1 MGKEYS
7 TEEVEEL
14 AAEAKAMLA
23 PGSIFN
29 RVVTALVAEA
39 VAELTAAPMYNLT
52 ARAAHAR
59 MKSLEDIK
67 QRLKIFQDNA
77 LMAARKGNK

>member
-1 MGKEYS
+1 MAIS
-7 TEEVEEL
+7 PEEMHEL

-23 PGSIFN
+23 PGSLFN
-29 RVVTALVAEA
+29 KICTNLVAEA
-39 VAELTAAPMYNLT
+39 VAELTAAPMYDLT

-59 MKSLEDIK
+59 MKALEDIK

-77 LMAARKGNK
+77 LVASRKGK